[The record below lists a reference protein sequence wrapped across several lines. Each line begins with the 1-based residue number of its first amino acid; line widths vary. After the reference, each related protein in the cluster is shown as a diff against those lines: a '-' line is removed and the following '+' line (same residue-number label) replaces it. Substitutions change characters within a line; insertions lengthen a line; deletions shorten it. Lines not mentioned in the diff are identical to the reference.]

1 MVEDEDSE
9 NHLEEVEVDKSILQ
23 TSSSQLLYKI
33 CENGSCKLDDESIV
47 CVISEIIK
55 YLLSKMETFESLE
68 FASPSQRKMCC
79 GNLCMSFSSYQQKY
93 EF

>member
-1 MVEDEDSE
+1 MLLPSILQGLVVVEDEDSE

-47 CVISEIIK
+47 CQ
-55 YLLSKMETFESLE
+55 F
-68 FASPSQRKMCC
+68 
-79 GNLCMSFSSYQQKY
+79 
-93 EF
+93 

>member
-1 MVEDEDSE
+1 MVVEDEDSE

-47 CVISEIIK
+47 CQ
-55 YLLSKMETFESLE
+55 F
-68 FASPSQRKMCC
+68 
-79 GNLCMSFSSYQQKY
+79 
-93 EF
+93 